1 MKFVIGQIAGWTPK
15 NENMNNALSLKMP
28 ELAPYKERL
37 LSHRLYPL
45 LNGPER
51 VASFME
57 RHVWCVWDF
66 MSLLKALQAR
76 LSCVGIPWVPS
87 GEPKLARVINSIVLG
102 EETDEDGR
110 GGYLSHFELY
120 LAAMTDAGADT
131 KPICAFVNELR
142 RGIAWPEALERY
154 GPTPATR
161 KFVRQTLEIATS
173 GNGHEIAAAFALGRE
188 DLISPMFLA
197 LIRELADREPARF
210 ERFYFYLKRHI
221 EVDGDEHGPAAL
233 RMISKLCGDDPEK
246 FAGAIE
252 TAKKCLE
259 TRALLWEEIAGDL
272 G

>member
-1 MKFVIGQIAGWTPK
+1 
-15 NENMNNALSLKMP
+15 MNAKLSLNMP
-28 ELAPYKERL
+28 MLAPFKERL

-45 LNGPER
+45 LNSPER
-51 VASFME
+51 VTAFME

-76 LSCVGIPWVPS
+76 LSCVGVPWIPS
-87 GEPKLARVINSIVLG
+87 GEPELARVINSIVLG

-120 LAAMTDAGADT
+120 LAAMSDAGADT
-131 KPICAFVNELR
+131 KPICAFVNDLR
-142 RGIAWPEALERY
+142 GGVPWPEALERH
-154 GPTPATR
+154 GPTSATR
-161 KFVRQTLEIATS
+161 DFVRQTLEIATS
-173 GNGHEIAAAFALGRE
+173 NKGHEIAAAFALGRE

-197 LIRELADREPARF
+197 LIRELADREPGRF
-210 ERFYFYLKRHI
+210 ERFYFYLRRHI

-233 RMISKLCGDDPEK
+233 RMISTLCGDDPAK

-252 TAKKCLE
+252 TAKRCLE
-259 TRALLWEEIAGDL
+259 SRARLWEEIAGDV